1 MIENPMYCKK
11 GAKYPNK
18 NEKRYYWNSF
28 EDEVVFFDGKNKR
41 DQIGLKFSSYM
52 DLMNNVGAFN
62 KLVLR
67 LNKQDA
73 NITHL
78 RRRLEKINGGYGHL
92 THHNGLTANE
102 WVIQSQEKEL
112 KKKDEQI
119 SGWIEKY
126 AENIVR
132 IRDQQRIIN
141 ELKEENEKLQKE
153 NNDYEK
159 QFRIINDKI
168 DEYIKT
174 ADTYRIPIPSLK
186 YGDDLGYFNGVY
198 QSMKEL
204 KKDIGGIEY
213 D

>member
-1 MIENPMYCKK
+1 MYCKK

-41 DQIGLKFSSYM
+41 DRIGLKFSSYL

-73 NITHL
+73 NITRL
-78 RRRLEKINGGYGHL
+78 RRRLEQMTYR
-92 THHNGLTANE
+92 NGLTANE

-132 IRDQQRIIN
+132 INDQQRIIN

-174 ADTYRIPIPSLK
+174 ADTYRIPISSLK
-186 YGDDLGYFNGVY
+186 YGDELGYFNGVY
-198 QSMKEL
+198 QYMKEL
-204 KKDIGGIEY
+204 KKDIGWIGYE
-213 D
+213 